1 MDEFNDLRQV
11 VMDRYNNEEMV
22 GPTFESALN
31 TLMEG
36 VYKGGR
42 TTGRKEE
49 IAKIRVLANK
59 VELASG
65 EIVYQIPA
73 KEIDEP
79 TETEGLWFGAKET
92 EQ

>member
-1 MDEFNDLRQV
+1 MDEFEDLKRP

-22 GPTFESALN
+22 GETFESALN
-31 TLMEG
+31 ALMNG

-42 TTGRKEE
+42 ATGRKEE
-49 IAKIRVLANK
+49 IAKIKVLANK
-59 VELASG
+59 VELPGG

-79 TETEGLWFGAKET
+79 TETEGLWFRE
-92 EQ
+92 